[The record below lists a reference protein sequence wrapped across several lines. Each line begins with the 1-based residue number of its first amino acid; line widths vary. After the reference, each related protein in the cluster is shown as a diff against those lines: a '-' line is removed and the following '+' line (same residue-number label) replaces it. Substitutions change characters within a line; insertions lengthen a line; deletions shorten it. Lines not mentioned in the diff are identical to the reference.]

1 MKNNINYTV
10 VDNPQPESKYQEIIK
25 ALELNPDKLIHIK
38 CYDASKQRLVV
49 LQWLRRHEVKELY
62 YTRIIDGCLYLGK
75 QCD

>member
-1 MKNNINYTV
+1 MKQISYTV
-10 VDNPQPESKYQEIIK
+10 VDNPSKESPYNALIK
-25 ALELNPDKLIHIK
+25 ALELNPDKMIHIK
-38 CYDASKQRLVV
+38 CYDAYKQRLTL